1 MTLNQLKYLVT
12 INECG
17 NITLASKKLNL
28 SQPSLTMQIK
38 KLEDELGVKIFNRK
52 NKPFVITELGQKI
65 ISQAKKVLLEEKK
78 INDIINLDKEIFT
91 GKLRIGITPSLVL
104 SISDIIISSFEKKF
118 KNVELVISEI
128 KSEDITNAIEESD
141 IDVGITPYFLKT
153 NNIIEQ
159 PLFYEPFVV
168 YLPENH
174 RLKNIKKLN
183 IDDFEFENLLFT
195 SESSISKQVSQL
207 FKGLN
212 LNYTKIIESQNLQTY
227 INLSDKGYGVVIVPF
242 LNSLKFENKS
252 SQFKEFIKPVP
263 ARQICLISLKSEPK
277 KTLTQI
283 LKKNIINN
291 LRGKIPFGEFK
302 LLDSQYDY

>member
-78 INDIINLDKEIFT
+78 INDIINQDKEIFT
-91 GKLRIGITPSLVL
+91 GKLKIGITPSLVS
-104 SISDIIISSFEKKF
+104 SISDIIISSFEKNF
-118 KNVELVISEI
+118 KNVELVISEVR
-128 KSEDITNAIEESD
+128 SEDITNAIEESD
-141 IDVGITPYFLKT
+141 IDVGITPYFFKT

-212 LNYTKIIESQNLQTY
+212 LNYTKVIESQNLQTY
-227 INLSDKGYGVVIVPF
+227 ISLSDKGHGVVIVPF

-252 SQFKEFIKPVP
+252 SQFKEFNKPVP

-283 LKKNIINN
+283 LKKNIISN

-302 LLDSQYDY
+302 ILDPQYDY

>member
-38 KLEDELGVKIFNRK
+38 KLEDELGVKIFNRR

-78 INDIINLDKEIFT
+78 INDIINQDKEIFT
-91 GKLRIGITPSLVL
+91 GKLKIGITPSLVS

-118 KNVELVISEI
+118 KNVELVISEV

-227 INLSDKGYGVVIVPF
+227 IDLSDKGHGVVIVPF

-252 SQFKEFIKPVP
+252 SQFKEFSKPVP

-283 LKKNIINN
+283 LKKNIISN

-302 LLDSQYDY
+302 LLDPQYDY

>member
-78 INDIINLDKEIFT
+78 INDIINQDKEIFT
-91 GKLRIGITPSLVL
+91 GKLKIGITSSLVS

-118 KNVELVISEI
+118 KNVELVISEV

-183 IDDFEFENLLFT
+183 INDFEFENLLFT

-212 LNYTKIIESQNLQTY
+212 LNYRKIIESQNLQTY
-227 INLSDKGYGVVIVPF
+227 INLSDNGHGVVIVPF
-242 LNSLKFENKS
+242 LNSLKYENKS

-283 LKKNIINN
+283 LKKNIISN

-302 LLDSQYDY
+302 ILDPQYDY

>member
-207 FKGLN
+207 FKGFN

-227 INLSDKGYGVVIVPF
+227 INLSDKGYGIVIVPF

-283 LKKNIINN
+283 LKKNIITN

-302 LLDSQYDY
+302 LLDSQYD

>member
-183 IDDFEFENLLFT
+183 ISDFEFENLLFT
-195 SESSISKQVSQL
+195 SESSISKQISQL

-227 INLSDKGYGVVIVPF
+227 INLSDKGHGIVIVPF

-283 LKKNIINN
+283 LKKNIITN

-302 LLDSQYDY
+302 LLDSQYD

>member
-91 GKLRIGITPSLVL
+91 GKLKIGITPSLVL

-227 INLSDKGYGVVIVPF
+227 INLSDKGHGIVIVPF

-277 KTLTQI
+277 KALTQI
-283 LKKNIINN
+283 LKKNIITN

-302 LLDSQYDY
+302 LLDSQYD

>member
-91 GKLRIGITPSLVL
+91 GKLKIGITPSLVL

-227 INLSDKGYGVVIVPF
+227 INLSDKGHGIVIVPF

>member
-1 MTLNQLKYLVT
+1 MTLNQLKYLIT

-52 NKPFVITELGQKI
+52 NKPFIVTELGQKI
-65 ISQAKKVLLEEKK
+65 ISQAKKVLIEEKK
-78 INDIINLDKEIFT
+78 INDIINYDKEIFT
-91 GKLRIGITPSLVL
+91 GTLKIGLTPSLVT
-104 SISDIIISSFEKKF
+104 SISDIVISSFEKKF
-118 KNVELVISEI
+118 NNVKLIISEL
-128 KSEDITNAIEESD
+128 KSENISNAIEESD
-141 IDVGITPYFLKT
+141 IDVGITPYFFKT

-174 RLKNIKKLN
+174 KFKNIKKLN
-183 IDDFEFENLLFT
+183 IDDFEFENLLLT
-195 SESSISKQVSQL
+195 NESSVSKQISQL
-207 FKGLN
+207 FNGVN
-212 LNYTKIIESQNLQTY
+212 LNYTKIIESPNLQSY
-227 INLSDKGYGVVIVPF
+227 INLSDNGYGIVIVPF
-242 LNSLKFENKS
+242 LNSLKFKNKIN
-252 SQFKEFIKPVP
+252 QFKEFNRPVP
-263 ARQICLISLKSEPK
+263 ARQISLISLKSEPK

-283 LKKNIINN
+283 LKKNIMSN

-302 LLDSQYDY
+302 ILDPQYDY

>member
-78 INDIINLDKEIFT
+78 INDIINQDKEIFT
-91 GKLRIGITPSLVL
+91 GKLKIGITPSLVS

-118 KNVELVISEI
+118 KNVELVILEVR
-128 KSEDITNAIEESD
+128 SEDITNAIEESV
-141 IDVGITPYFLKT
+141 IDVGITPYFFKT

-227 INLSDKGYGVVIVPF
+227 IDLSDKGHGVVIVPF

-283 LKKNIINN
+283 LKKNIISN

-302 LLDSQYDY
+302 LLDPQYDY

>member
-78 INDIINLDKEIFT
+78 INDIINQDKEIFT
-91 GKLRIGITPSLVL
+91 GKLKIGITPSLVS

-118 KNVELVISEI
+118 KNVELVISEVR
-128 KSEDITNAIEESD
+128 SEDITNAIEESD
-141 IDVGITPYFLKT
+141 IDVGITPYFFKT

-227 INLSDKGYGVVIVPF
+227 IDLSDKGHGVVIVPF

-252 SQFKEFIKPVP
+252 SQFKEFNKPVP

-283 LKKNIINN
+283 LKKNIISN

-302 LLDSQYDY
+302 LLDPQYDY

>member
-38 KLEDELGVKIFNRK
+38 KLEDELGIKIFNRK

-227 INLSDKGYGVVIVPF
+227 INLSDKGYGIVIVPF

-283 LKKNIINN
+283 LKKNIITN

-302 LLDSQYDY
+302 LLDSQYD

>member
-91 GKLRIGITPSLVL
+91 GKLKIGITPSLVL

-183 IDDFEFENLLFT
+183 ISDFEFENLLFT
-195 SESSISKQVSQL
+195 SESSISKQISQL

-227 INLSDKGYGVVIVPF
+227 INLSDKGHGIVIVPF

-283 LKKNIINN
+283 LKKNIITN

-302 LLDSQYDY
+302 LLDSQYD

>member
-12 INECG
+12 IKECG

-78 INDIINLDKEIFT
+78 INDIINQDKEIFT
-91 GKLRIGITPSLVL
+91 GKLKIGITPSLVS

>member
-78 INDIINLDKEIFT
+78 INDIINQDKEIFT
-91 GKLRIGITPSLVL
+91 GKLKIGITPSLVS

-118 KNVELVISEI
+118 KNVELVISEV

-141 IDVGITPYFLKT
+141 IDVGITPYFFKT

-207 FKGLN
+207 FKGFN

-227 INLSDKGYGVVIVPF
+227 IDLSDKGHGVVIVPF

-283 LKKNIINN
+283 LKKNIISN

-302 LLDSQYDY
+302 LLDPQYDY

>member
-38 KLEDELGVKIFNRK
+38 KLEDELGVKIFNRR

-78 INDIINLDKEIFT
+78 INDIINQDKEIFT
-91 GKLRIGITPSLVL
+91 GKLKIGITPSLVS

-118 KNVELVISEI
+118 KNVELVISEV

-141 IDVGITPYFLKT
+141 IDVGITPYFFKT

-227 INLSDKGYGVVIVPF
+227 IDLSDKGHGVVIVPF

-283 LKKNIINN
+283 LKKNIISN

-302 LLDSQYDY
+302 LLDPQYDY

>member
-1 MTLNQLKYLVT
+1 MV
-12 INECG
+12 
-17 NITLASKKLNL
+17 S
-28 SQPSLTMQIK
+28 
-38 KLEDELGVKIFNRK
+38 
-52 NKPFVITELGQKI
+52 
-65 ISQAKKVLLEEKK
+65 
-78 INDIINLDKEIFT
+78 
-91 GKLRIGITPSLVL
+91 

-118 KNVELVISEI
+118 KNVELVILEVR
-128 KSEDITNAIEESD
+128 SEDITNAIEESD

-227 INLSDKGYGVVIVPF
+227 INLSDKGHGIVIVPF

-283 LKKNIINN
+283 LKKNIITN

-302 LLDSQYDY
+302 LLDSQYYY

>member
-78 INDIINLDKEIFT
+78 INDIINQDKEIFT
-91 GKLRIGITPSLVL
+91 GKLKIGITSSLVS

-118 KNVELVISEI
+118 KNVELVISEVR
-128 KSEDITNAIEESD
+128 SENITNAIEESD

-212 LNYTKIIESQNLQTY
+212 LNYRKIIESQNLQTY
-227 INLSDKGYGVVIVPF
+227 IDLSDKGHGVVIVPF
-242 LNSLKFENKS
+242 LNSLKYENKS

-283 LKKNIINN
+283 LKKNIISN

-302 LLDSQYDY
+302 ILDPQYD

>member
-78 INDIINLDKEIFT
+78 INDIINQDKEIFT
-91 GKLRIGITPSLVL
+91 GKLKIGITPSLVS

-118 KNVELVISEI
+118 KNVELVISEVR
-128 KSEDITNAIEESD
+128 SEVITNAIEESH
-141 IDVGITPYFLKT
+141 IDVGITPYFFKT

-183 IDDFEFENLLFT
+183 IEDFEFENLLFT

-227 INLSDKGYGVVIVPF
+227 INLSDKGHGVVIVPF

-283 LKKNIINN
+283 LKKNIISN

-302 LLDSQYDY
+302 LLDPQYDY

>member
-227 INLSDKGYGVVIVPF
+227 INLSDKGHGIVIVPF

-283 LKKNIINN
+283 LKKNIITN

-302 LLDSQYDY
+302 LLDSQYD

>member
-38 KLEDELGVKIFNRK
+38 KLEDELGIKIFNRK

-78 INDIINLDKEIFT
+78 INDIINQDKEIFA
-91 GKLRIGITPSLVL
+91 GKLKIGITPSLL
-104 SISDIIISSFEKKF
+104 SSISDVIISSFEKKF
-118 KNVELVISEI
+118 KNVELVISEV
-128 KSEDITNAIEESD
+128 KSEDITNAIEESN

-195 SESSISKQVSQL
+195 SESSISNQVSQL

-227 INLSDKGYGVVIVPF
+227 INLSDNGHGVVIVPF
-242 LNSLKFENKS
+242 LNSLKYENKS

-283 LKKNIINN
+283 LKKNIISN

-302 LLDSQYDY
+302 ILDPQYDY

>member
-78 INDIINLDKEIFT
+78 INDIINQDKEIFT
-91 GKLRIGITPSLVL
+91 GKLKIGITPSLVS

-118 KNVELVISEI
+118 KNVELVISEVR
-128 KSEDITNAIEESD
+128 SEVITNAIEESH
-141 IDVGITPYFLKT
+141 IDVGITPYFFKT

-183 IDDFEFENLLFT
+183 IEDFEFENLLFT

-227 INLSDKGYGVVIVPF
+227 INLSDKGHGVVIVPF

-252 SQFKEFIKPVP
+252 RQFKEFIKPVP

-283 LKKNIINN
+283 LKKNIISN

-302 LLDSQYDY
+302 LLDPQYDY

>member
-38 KLEDELGVKIFNRK
+38 KLEDELGVKIFNRR

-78 INDIINLDKEIFT
+78 INDIINQDKEIFT
-91 GKLRIGITPSLVL
+91 GKLKIGITPSLVS

-118 KNVELVISEI
+118 KNVELVISEVR
-128 KSEDITNAIEESD
+128 SEDITNAIEESD
-141 IDVGITPYFLKT
+141 IDVGITPYYLKT

-174 RLKNIKKLN
+174 KLKNIKKLN

-207 FKGLN
+207 FKGFN

-227 INLSDKGYGVVIVPF
+227 INLSDKGHGVVIVPF

-263 ARQICLISLKSEPK
+263 ARQVCLISLKSEPK

-283 LKKNIINN
+283 LKKNIISN
-291 LRGKIPFGEFK
+291 LRGKIPFGKFK
-302 LLDSQYDY
+302 ILDPQYDY

>member
-38 KLEDELGVKIFNRK
+38 KLEDELGVKIFNRR

-78 INDIINLDKEIFT
+78 INDIINQDKEIFT
-91 GKLRIGITPSLVL
+91 GKLKIGITPSLVS
-104 SISDIIISSFEKKF
+104 SISAIIISSFEKKF
-118 KNVELVISEI
+118 KNVELVISEV

-207 FKGLN
+207 FKGFN

-227 INLSDKGYGVVIVPF
+227 IDLSDKGHGVVIVPF

-283 LKKNIINN
+283 LKKNIISN

-302 LLDSQYDY
+302 LLDPQYDY

>member
-78 INDIINLDKEIFT
+78 INDIINLDKEIFA
-91 GKLRIGITPSLVL
+91 GKLKIGITPSLVL

-283 LKKNIINN
+283 LKKNIITN

-302 LLDSQYDY
+302 LLDSQYD

>member
-78 INDIINLDKEIFT
+78 INDIINQDKEIFI
-91 GKLRIGITPSLVL
+91 GKLKIGITPSLVS

-118 KNVELVISEI
+118 KNVELVISEV

-207 FKGLN
+207 FKGFN

-227 INLSDKGYGVVIVPF
+227 IDLSDKGHGVVIVPF

-283 LKKNIINN
+283 LKKNIISN

-302 LLDSQYDY
+302 LLDPQYDY

>member
-78 INDIINLDKEIFT
+78 INDIINQDKEIFT
-91 GKLRIGITPSLVL
+91 GKLKIGITPSLVS
-104 SISDIIISSFEKKF
+104 SISDLIISSFEKKF
-118 KNVELVISEI
+118 KNVELVISEVR
-128 KSEDITNAIEESD
+128 SEDITNAIEESD

-207 FKGLN
+207 FNGLN
-212 LNYTKIIESQNLQTY
+212 LNFTKIIESQNLQTY
-227 INLSDKGYGVVIVPF
+227 INLSDKGHGVVIVPF

-252 SQFKEFIKPVP
+252 SQFKEFNKPVP

-283 LKKNIINN
+283 LKKNIISN
-291 LRGKIPFGEFK
+291 LRGQIPFGEFK
-302 LLDSQYDY
+302 ILDPKYDY

>member
-38 KLEDELGVKIFNRK
+38 KLEDELGVKIFNRR

-78 INDIINLDKEIFT
+78 INDIINQDKEIFT
-91 GKLRIGITPSLVL
+91 GKLKIGITPSLVS

-118 KNVELVISEI
+118 KNVELVISEV

-141 IDVGITPYFLKT
+141 IDVGITPYFFKT

-227 INLSDKGYGVVIVPF
+227 INLSDKGHGVVIVPF

-283 LKKNIINN
+283 LKKNIISN

-302 LLDSQYDY
+302 LLDPQYDY

>member
-12 INECG
+12 INEFG

-65 ISQAKKVLLEEKK
+65 ISQAKKVLSEEKK
-78 INDIINLDKEIFT
+78 INDIINQDKEIFT
-91 GKLRIGITPSLVL
+91 GKLKIGITSSLVS

-118 KNVELVISEI
+118 KNVELVISEVR
-128 KSEDITNAIEESD
+128 SENITNAIEESD

-195 SESSISKQVSQL
+195 SESSILKQVSQL

-227 INLSDKGYGVVIVPF
+227 INLSDKGYGIVIVPF

-283 LKKNIINN
+283 LKKNIITN

-302 LLDSQYDY
+302 LLDSQYD

>member
-78 INDIINLDKEIFT
+78 INDIINQDKEIFT
-91 GKLRIGITPSLVL
+91 GKLKIGITPSLVS

-118 KNVELVISEI
+118 KNVELVISEVR
-128 KSEDITNAIEESD
+128 SEDITNAIEESD
-141 IDVGITPYFLKT
+141 IDVGITPYFFKT

-174 RLKNIKKLN
+174 RLKNIKKIN

-227 INLSDKGYGVVIVPF
+227 INLSDKGHGVVIVPF

-252 SQFKEFIKPVP
+252 SQFKEFNKPVP

-283 LKKNIINN
+283 LKKNIISN

-302 LLDSQYDY
+302 LLDPQYDY

>member
-38 KLEDELGVKIFNRK
+38 KLEDELGIKIFNRK

-78 INDIINLDKEIFT
+78 INDIINQDKEIFT
-91 GKLRIGITPSLVL
+91 GKLKIGITPSLL
-104 SISDIIISSFEKKF
+104 SSISDVIISSFEKKF
-118 KNVELVISEI
+118 KNVELVISEV

-207 FKGLN
+207 FKGFN

-227 INLSDKGYGVVIVPF
+227 INLSDKGHGIVIVPF

-283 LKKNIINN
+283 LKKNIISN

-302 LLDSQYDY
+302 ILDPLYDY

>member
-78 INDIINLDKEIFT
+78 INDIINQDKEIFT
-91 GKLRIGITPSLVL
+91 GKLKIGITPSLVS

-207 FKGLN
+207 FKGFN

-227 INLSDKGYGVVIVPF
+227 INLSDKGHGIVIVPF

-252 SQFKEFIKPVP
+252 SQFKEFSKPFP

-283 LKKNIINN
+283 LKKNIISN

-302 LLDSQYDY
+302 LLDPQYDY

>member
-12 INECG
+12 INEFG

-78 INDIINLDKEIFT
+78 INDIINQDKEIFT
-91 GKLRIGITPSLVL
+91 GKLKIGITSSLVS

-118 KNVELVISEI
+118 KNVELVISEVR
-128 KSEDITNAIEESD
+128 SENITNAIEESD

-195 SESSISKQVSQL
+195 SESSILKQVSQL

-227 INLSDKGYGVVIVPF
+227 INLSDNGHGVVIVPF
-242 LNSLKFENKS
+242 LNSLKYENKS

-283 LKKNIINN
+283 LKKNIISN

-302 LLDSQYDY
+302 ILDPQYDY

>member
-78 INDIINLDKEIFT
+78 INDIINQDKEIFT
-91 GKLRIGITPSLVL
+91 GKLKIGITPSLVS

>member
-38 KLEDELGVKIFNRK
+38 KLEDELGVKIFNRR

-78 INDIINLDKEIFT
+78 INDIINQDKEIFT
-91 GKLRIGITPSLVL
+91 GKLKIGITSSLVS

-212 LNYTKIIESQNLQTY
+212 LNYRKIIESQNLQTY
-227 INLSDKGYGVVIVPF
+227 INLSDNGHGVVIVPF
-242 LNSLKFENKS
+242 LNSLKYENKS

-283 LKKNIINN
+283 LKKNIISN

-302 LLDSQYDY
+302 ILDPQYD

>member
-1 MTLNQLKYLVT
+1 MTLNQLKYLIT

-52 NKPFVITELGQKI
+52 NKPFIVTELGQKI
-65 ISQAKKVLLEEKK
+65 ISQAKKVLIEEKK
-78 INDIINLDKEIFT
+78 INDIINYDKEIFT
-91 GKLRIGITPSLVL
+91 GTLKIGLTPSLVT
-104 SISDIIISSFEKKF
+104 SISDIVISSFEKKF
-118 KNVELVISEI
+118 NNVKLIISEL
-128 KSEDITNAIEESD
+128 KSENISNAIEESD
-141 IDVGITPYFLKT
+141 IDVGITPYFFKT

-174 RLKNIKKLN
+174 KFKNIKKLN
-183 IDDFEFENLLFT
+183 IHDFEFENLLLT
-195 SESSISKQVSQL
+195 NESSVSKQISQL
-207 FKGLN
+207 FNGVN
-212 LNYTKIIESQNLQTY
+212 LNYTKIIESPNLQSY
-227 INLSDKGYGVVIVPF
+227 INLSDNGYGIVIVPF
-242 LNSLKFENKS
+242 LNSLKFKNKIN
-252 SQFKEFIKPVP
+252 QFKEFNRPVP
-263 ARQICLISLKSEPK
+263 ARQISLISLKSEPK

-283 LKKNIINN
+283 LKKNIMSN

-302 LLDSQYDY
+302 ILDPQYDY

>member
-78 INDIINLDKEIFT
+78 INDIINIDKEIFT

-227 INLSDKGYGVVIVPF
+227 INLSDKGHGIVIVPF

-283 LKKNIINN
+283 LKKNIITN

-302 LLDSQYDY
+302 LLDSQYD

>member
-38 KLEDELGVKIFNRK
+38 KLEDELGVKIFNRR

-78 INDIINLDKEIFT
+78 INDIINQDKEIFT
-91 GKLRIGITPSLVL
+91 GKLKIGITPSLVS

-118 KNVELVISEI
+118 KNVELVISEV
-128 KSEDITNAIEESD
+128 KSEDITNAIEESV
-141 IDVGITPYFLKT
+141 IDVGITPYFFKT

-207 FKGLN
+207 FKGFN

-227 INLSDKGYGVVIVPF
+227 IDLSDKGHGVVIVPF

-283 LKKNIINN
+283 LKKNIISN

-302 LLDSQYDY
+302 LLDPQYDY

>member
-174 RLKNIKKLN
+174 RLKNTKKLN
-183 IDDFEFENLLFT
+183 IGDFEFENLLFT
-195 SESSISKQVSQL
+195 SESSISNQVSKL

-283 LKKNIINN
+283 LKKNIITN

-302 LLDSQYDY
+302 LLDSQYD

>member
-78 INDIINLDKEIFT
+78 INDIINQDKEIFT
-91 GKLRIGITPSLVL
+91 GKLKIGITSSLVS

-128 KSEDITNAIEESD
+128 KSEDIANAIEESD

-227 INLSDKGYGVVIVPF
+227 INLSDKGHGIVIVPF
-242 LNSLKFENKS
+242 LNSLKLQNKS

-283 LKKNIINN
+283 LKKNIISN

-302 LLDSQYDY
+302 ILDPQYD